1 MQSTRGMKESK
12 SREESKKECVEKEKE
27 RKRERERG
35 MENGGQT
42 RDEINKMPSSPEWT
56 KNETINNTY
65 THKPF

>member
-12 SREESKKECVEKEKE
+12 LREKESVL
-27 RKRERERG
+27 RKREKD
-35 MENGGQT
+35 GGQT